1 MPVAVVPVAPG
12 ATAMAGFSPVVQV
25 TVIANVAGI
34 GAGPPV
40 ALTTDLITFSDPVLD
55 DGSQR
60 SVFVAVR
67 VAAGPAAIV
76 TGAE

>member
-1 MPVAVVPVAPG
+1 MPLTVVPVAPG
-12 ATAMAGFSPVVQV
+12 ATAKAGFGPVVQV
-25 TVIANVAGI
+25 AVIPNVAGI

-40 ALTTDLITFSDPVLD
+40 ALTTDLITFSEPVLD

-67 VAAGPAAIV
+67 VAAAPPEIV
-76 TGAE
+76 TGPE